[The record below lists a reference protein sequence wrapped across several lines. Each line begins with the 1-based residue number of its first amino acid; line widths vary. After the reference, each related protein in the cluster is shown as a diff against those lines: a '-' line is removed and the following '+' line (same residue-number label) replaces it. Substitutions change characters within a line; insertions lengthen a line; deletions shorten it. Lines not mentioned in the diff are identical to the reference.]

1 MKKGSQNIKTIINF
15 VEVNGI
21 GTISLTDG
29 TLRDVLVYGYFKKW
43 HWYFIVNQ
51 DTYYEDCVVV
61 SEASTG
67 RILTDYC
74 YPDVESALR
83 SVLPYIEEKHYY
95 FSTTVG
101 NILVKTKCNL
111 CKRNTT
117 NLQTLAI
124 DSLLWNT

>member
-1 MKKGSQNIKTIINF
+1 MRKEYRSIKTTINF

-21 GTISLTDG
+21 GTIRLTDG
-29 TLRDVLVYGYFKKW
+29 TLGDTFVYGYFKMW

-51 DTYYEDCVVV
+51 DTYYKDCVVV

-67 RILTDYC
+67 RRMTDYC
-74 YPDVESALR
+74 YDDVERALKG
-83 SVLPYIEEKHYY
+83 VLPYIEEKHFY

-101 NILVKTKCNL
+101 DVLVKTQCDL
-111 CKRNTT
+111 TKRNTT

-124 DSLLWNT
+124 DSALWRL